1 MRGGVEVCSRRHKC
15 GFLALLGSVW
25 VSQVVYCIG
34 SDRFE
39 GVSRLLDAVVRFC
52 DRGFEENAFQDA
64 APAT

>member
-1 MRGGVEVCSRRHKC
+1 MCEEGWRFVVVDISVV
-15 GFLALLGSVW
+15 FLHCL

-34 SDRFE
+34 SDPFE